1 MPKQY
6 IIKNKNLRV
15 VQNLLDNIK
24 KNPEKKFHIYKE
36 MFTEFNDDDISKHPL
51 KEIIEQTII
60 EMKDFDCEDIF
71 NNM

>member
-1 MPKQY
+1 
-6 IIKNKNLRV
+6 
-15 VQNLLDNIK
+15 
-24 KNPEKKFHIYKE
+24 